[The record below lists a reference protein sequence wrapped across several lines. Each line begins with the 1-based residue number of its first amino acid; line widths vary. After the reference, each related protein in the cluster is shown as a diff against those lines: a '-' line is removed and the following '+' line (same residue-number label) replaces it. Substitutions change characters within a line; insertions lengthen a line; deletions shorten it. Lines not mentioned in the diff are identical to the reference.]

1 VQPVRKETYSDKLL
15 QNFAVKDIQDL
26 SASDWDAFQQTV
38 VAPNTDPDRSFG
50 HYAVSVRKGTRAGA
64 PQKAE

>member
-1 VQPVRKETYSDKLL
+1 
-15 QNFAVKDIQDL
+15 VKDIQDL
-26 SASDWDAFQQTV
+26 SASDWEAFQQTV
-38 VAPNTDPDRSFG
+38 VTPNTDPDRRHG